1 MRRQPLKHNHSSG
14 PGQAGGRDPIALLL
28 SKVPLFLESELLPLA
43 SCATGRGLSTLPAFE
58 HGIHTTIKRM
68 RLLLSSSL
76 PAYHLEPGSSGL
88 VWLGNGE
95 NFLALIPVAAL
106 LEVMSFLDR
115 HRGRHSLACACSA
128 FQLPQPA
135 LHAARSM
142 VSYASLQAPT
152 EGPCVGLLGRWALCG
167 GKHGCRD
174 HSGGGGCDSQ
184 KGPASGELTR
194 VTAAPLPPG
203 LENHATFSASHDY
216 PLRAPSKR
224 SISNRKKLPG
234 SFLPF
239 SASTRLEIPPL
250 QFPPT
255 FCSLRDFTIT
265 CWL

>member
-1 MRRQPLKHNHSSG
+1 MIIPPVQDRLGAVTRLHSCCPRS
-14 PGQAGGRDPIALLL
+14 PSSLSRSSFHWPPALLAEDSPPSRHL
-28 SKVPLFLESELLPLA
+28 SMGFRLQS
-43 SCATGRGLSTLPAFE
+43 
-58 HGIHTTIKRM
+58 RM
-68 RLLLSSSL
+68 RLLLSYSL

-115 HRGRHSLACACSA
+115 HRGRHSLVCACSA

-174 HSGGGGCDSQ
+174 HSGGGG
-184 KGPASGELTR
+184 L
-194 VTAAPLPPG
+194 
-203 LENHATFSASHDY
+203 
-216 PLRAPSKR
+216 
-224 SISNRKKLPG
+224 
-234 SFLPF
+234 
-239 SASTRLEIPPL
+239 
-250 QFPPT
+250 
-255 FCSLRDFTIT
+255 
-265 CWL
+265 